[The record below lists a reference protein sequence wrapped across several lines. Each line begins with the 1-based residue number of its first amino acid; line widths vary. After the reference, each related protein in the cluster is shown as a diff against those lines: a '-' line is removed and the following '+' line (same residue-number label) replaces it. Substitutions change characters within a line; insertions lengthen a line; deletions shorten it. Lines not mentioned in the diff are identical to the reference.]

1 MRKMWR
7 LFDTWIFE
15 RLGELRERLFNDTEL
30 TTVARDNLEL
40 LQDLVD
46 AFRKRE
52 GNRVDLEVLRA
63 ELLEAY
69 ESVAS
74 LVVDLEFERARASY
88 LEERVAEFE
97 DEIVCA
103 RRGYP
108 ALRIVSVDGKPVKFG
123 PPTASSP

>member
-15 RLGELRERLFNDTEL
+15 RLGEFRERILNDTEV
-30 TTVARDNLEL
+30 TTVARGNLEL

-46 AFRKRE
+46 ALRKRE
-52 GNRVDLEVLRA
+52 RNRVELE
-63 ELLEAY
+63 
-69 ESVAS
+69 S
-74 LVVDLEFERARASY
+74 LVVDLEFERARASC

-103 RRGYP
+103 RRAYP
-108 ALRIVSVDGKPVKFG
+108 ALRIVSVDGEPVK
-123 PPTASSP
+123 P

>member
-1 MRKMWR
+1 MWR
-7 LFDTWIFE
+7 LFDTWIFG
-15 RLGELRERLFNDTEL
+15 RLGEFRERIFNDTEL
-30 TTVARDNLEL
+30 TTIASGNLEL

-46 AFRKRE
+46 ALRKRE
-52 GNRVDLEVLRA
+52 GNRVELEALRA

-97 DEIVCA
+97 DDIVGA
-103 RRGYP
+103 RRAHP
-108 ALRIVSVDGKPVKFG
+108 ALRIVSVNGEPVK
-123 PPTASSP
+123 P